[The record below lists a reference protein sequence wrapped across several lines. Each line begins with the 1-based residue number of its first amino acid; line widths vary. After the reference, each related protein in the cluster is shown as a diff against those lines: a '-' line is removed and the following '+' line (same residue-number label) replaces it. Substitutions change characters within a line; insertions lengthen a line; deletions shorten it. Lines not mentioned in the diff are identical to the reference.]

1 MIIRY
6 IFKYM
11 IDISAYVIS
20 YVGPLGCTV
29 AISNT
34 LLHHL
39 VAITLSTYHSK
50 VIEESACGTAGN

>member
-6 IFKYM
+6 ILKYM

-39 VAITLSTYHSK
+39 VNSAILPRLMQPNCLK
-50 VIEESACGTAGN
+50 AIEI